1 MFRRTAP
8 AIAFSAALV
17 AASPAS
23 AVEFSK
29 EYLAGL
35 WSLDGAEACG
45 TDAYEYVSIRADG
58 IVETGNDGAP
68 TGTGFWEI
76 DDEKNEM
83 IWHLSTSPAF
93 HHDELQNLSGSFDNF
108 TIRVVTFNLEDN
120 QLEAIGLLGTQV
132 ARGTFTR
139 CP

>member
-1 MFRRTAP
+1 MFRKTAT

-17 AASPAS
+17 AASATN
-23 AVEFSK
+23 AAEFSK
-29 EYLAGL
+29 EYLSAL
-35 WSLDGAEACG
+35 WSLDGVEACG
-45 TDAYEYVSIRADG
+45 SDSYEYVLIRADG
-58 IVETGNDGAP
+58 IVETGNNGAP
-68 TGTGFWEI
+68 TGTGFWEL
-76 DDEKNEM
+76 DSERSEM

-93 HHDELQNLSGSFDNF
+93 HHDELENLSGTFDNF